1 MYVDYDFYAGEYGGM
16 MDPDSFGRQERTA
29 EAYVRYFLF
38 SNAGK
43 WIRIRSGPSRWL
55 FALFRTYWMNIIPL
69 RQPEPHRA
77 VLVQPSRARI
87 MTDIPCPMR

>member
-43 WIRIRSGPSRWL
+43 FGRIG
-55 FALFRTYWMNIIPL
+55 
-69 RQPEPHRA
+69 
-77 VLVQPSRARI
+77 
-87 MTDIPCPMR
+87 